1 MAIINNQLGDR
12 ALVSTG
18 RRGSF
23 RSSQGSESRT
33 DTFKLQWLTIQSSG
47 RRRATP
53 APRSIQWHNRTGS
66 GQSRPARCYP
76 PSLGPA
82 TRGLSFW
89 LFGARGADSD
99 WPARAARVVLNY
111 LQICPLSSVAKRNPV
126 SYLYNRRAGTV
137 VWMPHA
143 RAYRNRC
150 IGRGYFGPTLQ
161 STRSG
166 SNYCIPTGHRC
177 HRLRFSWGPHM
188 VGWRRDVR
196 NRGISTIG
204 LLCCEPS
211 TNVVAW

>member
-111 LQICPLSSVAKRNPV
+111 LKICPLSSVAKRKPV
-126 SYLYNRRAGTV
+126 SSLYYRRAGAF
-137 VWMPHA
+137 VWMPYA
-143 RAYRNRC
+143 RAYCDRR
-150 IGRGYFGPTLQ
+150 IGRGYFGSALQ
-161 STRSG
+161 CAFSG
-166 SNYCIPTGHRC
+166 SGDRTLAGHRC
-177 HRLRFSWGPHM
+177 HQPSHRG
-188 VGWRRDVR
+188 VR

-204 LLCCEPS
+204 LLCYEPF